1 MCILR
6 WITVEVWSVSSV
18 LTRRT
23 MVPGFRACHLRVITF
38 HHKGVP
44 GPRQG
49 ELGVSSHLL
58 LHFSCVYEKNLQRS
72 WWFCLLDI
80 FAIFWISSVLVFFFS
95 ATSPV
100 LLLRWVEEIL
110 HHLGWLKPYKWW
122 DKPPVNWCRISSIHS
137 RIPFFGWCLAP
148 QCEIYVF
155 HELIF
160 TSPWPLYG
168 EVPDFFRGEI
178 HIAKISSQIVM
189 VETPSYP

>member
-1 MCILR
+1 MYFTLNHC
-6 WITVEVWSVSSV
+6 WSVISVKCSYKTDHGTRIQSMSSPSDPIPSQGCA
-18 LTRRT
+18 RT
-23 MVPGFRACHLRVITF
+23 QAGWIGCVIPFAASFLVCLWKKSPTFLVILFTGHLCHFLNF
-38 HHKGVP
+38 FG
-44 GPRQG
+44 
-49 ELGVSSHLL
+49 LS
-58 LHFSCVYEKNLQRS
+58 
-72 WWFCLLDI
+72 
-80 FAIFWISSVLVFFFS
+80 FFFS

-178 HIAKISSQIVM
+178 HIAKISSQILM